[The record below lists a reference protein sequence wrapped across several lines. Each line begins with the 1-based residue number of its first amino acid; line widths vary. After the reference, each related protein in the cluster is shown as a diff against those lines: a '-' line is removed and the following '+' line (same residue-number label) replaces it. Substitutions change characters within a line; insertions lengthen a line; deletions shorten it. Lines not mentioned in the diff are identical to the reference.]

1 MNEEDAN
8 RIIDIIKPELARIA
22 GFINRIL
29 SDFSLYEDDINY
41 IYDQIERI
49 ISHFILLE
57 SYGNVSQDALH
68 SLSSILELL
77 KVALKDLQSSQA
89 SAVLPRTVSTGVVG
103 RPRYDIP
110 KETIEYLVNQHFT
123 TTDIG
128 TVVGVSGRTIKRCME
143 EHGIRTKDRYSS
155 LQQLN
160 EELTMCT
167 PTFRWEP

>member
-1 MNEEDAN
+1 MNEEDTN
-8 RIIDIIKPELARIA
+8 RITDIIKPELARIA

-29 SDFSLYEDDINY
+29 SDFSLYEDDIDY

-89 SAVLPRTVSTGVVG
+89 SAVLPRTVSTVVG

-110 KETIEYLVNQHFT
+110 KETIEYLVNQHFS